1 MIELRPITNHSFRIQ
16 HEQSFATPVLQQT
29 YIENPFYNALGTEL
43 VLNKP
48 QIKRFSVILV
58 SKTAT

>member
-16 HEQSFATPVLQQT
+16 HEQSFATPT
-29 YIENPFYNALGTEL
+29 TNIHKNPFYNALGTEM
-43 VLNKP
+43 VLNKA

-58 SKTAT
+58 SKTVT